1 MAKLIFHTIDLLLT
15 IYCLATKLYTMSE
28 VIIKYEQ
35 LMDILDKVF
44 TKVELLHAPFRDFG
58 TGVPMY
64 RKEIHT
70 LQAIGQHPKINITAL
85 AEHMGVTKGAVS
97 QMVSK
102 LVKKEMI
109 RKIYAED
116 NKKEVILELT
126 NLGRIGFHNH
136 EKFHMDI
143 FNIVR
148 EYYGEQLKTKLEI
161 FKTVMSDLNA
171 ILEDYEKR
179 RKTI

>member
-1 MAKLIFHTIDLLLT
+1 
-15 IYCLATKLYTMSE
+15 MSE
-28 VIIKYEQ
+28 VTITYEQ
-35 LMDILDKVF
+35 LMDILDKVL
-44 TKVELLHAPFRDFG
+44 TKVELLHTPSRDFG

-97 QMVSK
+97 QMVAK
-102 LVKKEMI
+102 LIKKKMVW
-109 RKIYAED
+109 KTYAKD

-126 NLGRIGFHNH
+126 NLGWIGFHNH
-136 EKFHMDI
+136 EKFHVDMFGI
-143 FNIVR
+143 AR
-148 EYYGEQLKTKLEI
+148 EYYGEQLKTKIEM
-161 FKTVMSDLNA
+161 FKIVMTDFNA
-171 ILEDYEKR
+171 ILDEYEMR